1 MKDICILSFL
11 KFVVKQLIETMV
23 KLLNLVRL
31 KGLDLMMRLG
41 GSYGS

>member
-1 MKDICILSFL
+1 MKGICILSFL

-31 KGLDLMMRLG
+31 KGLALMMRLG